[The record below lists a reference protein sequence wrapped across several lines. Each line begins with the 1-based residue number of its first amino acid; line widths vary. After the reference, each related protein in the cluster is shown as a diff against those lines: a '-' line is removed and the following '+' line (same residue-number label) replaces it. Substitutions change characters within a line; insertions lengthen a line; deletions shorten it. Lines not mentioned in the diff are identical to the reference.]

1 MGGGRLAVWGVI
13 GWGGAIRERRSP
25 PRAVDPVR
33 RRGARIRDRDRGTAK
48 AKGLWSKAVR
58 GDGSR
63 TRSGDAD
70 RAPAAGSSI

>member
-48 AKGLWSKAVR
+48 AKGLWSTGGWIAIGR
-58 GDGSR
+58 SR
-63 TRSGDAD
+63 S
-70 RAPAAGSSI
+70 RAGRRVVDIQF